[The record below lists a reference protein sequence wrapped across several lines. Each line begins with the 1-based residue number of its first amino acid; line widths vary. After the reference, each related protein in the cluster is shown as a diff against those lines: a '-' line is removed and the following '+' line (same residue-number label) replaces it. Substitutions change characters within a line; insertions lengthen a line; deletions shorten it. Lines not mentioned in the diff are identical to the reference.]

1 MKRSFVLLALILGLM
16 TLTCVTAWASESDPE
31 AEPTFGFM
39 NIKVE
44 SAYSSFVEL
53 NALDKDEKPVK
64 ASTEDDALFPG
75 AVKIGVTCKSMQSGK
90 EYLLIV
96 QSGDN
101 DTPNVDDMVYIDQKS
116 PTSND
121 TMTNFFTIYPKKP
134 SPTAES
140 VQYTVYMSSNAD
152 TSTGITKYEKVGS
165 FEYYTTAPEVML
177 GDVDNSASVTIA
189 DVGLILDYLNGKEE
203 FDDKQKAAADV
214 DGIGGPTIA
223 DVGNILDFLNGKLT
237 SFEELRNQS

>member
-1 MKRSFVLLALILGLM
+1 MKRSFMQLALILGLM
-16 TLTCVTAWASESDPE
+16 TLACVTAWAAESDPE
-31 AEPTFGFM
+31 EEPTFGFM

-121 TMTNFFTIYPKKP
+121 MTNFFTIYPKKP
-134 SPTAES
+134 NPTAES
-140 VQYTVYMSSNAD
+140 VHYTVYMSSNAE
-152 TSTGITKYEKVGS
+152 TSTGITKYDPVGS
-165 FEYYTTAPEVML
+165 FEYYTTAPDVIL
-177 GDVDNSASVTIA
+177 GDVTGDGNVTIS
-189 DVGLILDYLNGKEE
+189 DVGLVLDYLNGKEE

>member
-16 TLTCVTAWASESDPE
+16 TLTCVAAWASESDPE

-165 FEYYTTAPEVML
+165 FEYYSTAPEVML
-177 GDVDNSASVTIA
+177 GDVDGNEKIELPDAVMTLQYC
-189 DVGLILDYLNGKEE
+189 VELLELDN
-203 FDDKQKAAADV
+203 KQLAAADV
-214 DGIGGPTIA
+214 DKSGKVELPDA
-223 DVGNILDFLNGKLT
+223 LAILQYCVELIT
-237 SFEELRNQS
+237 SFDNL